1 MREMVSHESVTYGE
15 HEGSDYQ
22 GQFGDACYHPC
33 GLLDQLGDVERCAL
47 RCCRSGGSQLP
58 ALGEMLDEVSRELRK
73 PDRPSRPDGGRVA
86 GGGASRRGYCGITS
100 SLTRKFAC
108 RTMLPIEW
116 SEPSSAGS
124 VVIFHRNILA
134 GTVSPPAGRC
144 YGAAGED
151 GNFVA
156 YINRW
161 SAAMPQPND
170 LSRSFALDQDSTIIA
185 VVRARRHGLP
195 RRPKGH
201 QEWRYHGFSPPG
213 LP

>member
-15 HEGSDYQ
+15 HEGSAYQ

-73 PDRPSRPDGGRVA
+73 PDRPSRPDGGA
-86 GGGASRRGYCGITS
+86 SPEGASRRGYCGITS
-100 SLTRKFAC
+100 SLTRRFAC
-108 RTMLPIEW
+108 RTMLPLER

-134 GTVSPPAGRC
+134 GTVSPPAERMLWGGGR
-144 YGAAGED
+144 GWQ
-151 GNFVA
+151 F
-156 YINRW
+156 
-161 SAAMPQPND
+161 
-170 LSRSFALDQDSTIIA
+170 
-185 VVRARRHGLP
+185 RRLHQSMECRDAPAERFEQVP
-195 RRPKGH
+195 RC
-201 QEWRYHGFSPPG
+201 PG
-213 LP
+213 PR